1 MDDSQTIQEINN
13 ILNNAGNKEKNAKR
27 EVIQEERTQNSHSI
41 IDDMDNIQH
50 NLENKL
56 IKCKL

>member
-13 ILNNAGNKEKNAKR
+13 ILNNAGNKEKKTKR
-27 EVIQEERTQNSHSI
+27 EVIQEEKTQNSNSI

-50 NLENKL
+50 NLENKH